1 MTFYRGR
8 SEEIMS
14 QLTRGQ
20 LKGLVK
26 ECLVEILSEGLL
38 GNKSPSPPSPER
50 RDPKPQSI
58 KDRIPLRSQSPA
70 LSTVSFGGTNSS
82 KRDTSDNRTNK
93 LKESAVRSHVSS
105 ITSDPIMSQI
115 FEDTA
120 NSTLQEQIYAE
131 RSPGGRH
138 PLDSET
144 ESSSSFSDEILSESA
159 KNWSSIAF
167 SESPRNR

>member
-1 MTFYRGR
+1 
-8 SEEIMS
+8 MS

-20 LKGLVK
+20 LKILVK

-38 GNKSPSPPSPER
+38 GNRSSAPPASER
-50 RDPKPQSI
+50 RESRAQTP
-58 KDRIPLRSQSPA
+58 KDRLPLRSQSPA
-70 LSTVSFGGTNSS
+70 LSAVSFGGDSSS
-82 KRDTSDNRTNK
+82 KKDPAGLRTNK
-93 LKESAVRSHVSS
+93 ISESAVRNHVSA

-131 RSPGGRH
+131 RSPGGRYSS
-138 PLDSET
+138 DAET
-144 ESSSSFSDEILSESA
+144 ESAHSFTDEILSESA